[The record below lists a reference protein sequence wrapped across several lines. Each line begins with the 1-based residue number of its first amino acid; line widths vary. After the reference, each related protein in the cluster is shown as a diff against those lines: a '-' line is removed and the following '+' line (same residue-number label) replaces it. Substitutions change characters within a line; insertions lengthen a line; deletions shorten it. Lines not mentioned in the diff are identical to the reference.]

1 MEKGYNLAKTAEFLG
16 LKVRTV
22 RQWIHDGRL
31 RAEKPQGGKNWIV
44 LESEI
49 RRIQNGESRKE

>member
-1 MEKGYNLAKTAEFLG
+1 MEKGYNLNEVASLLG

-22 RQWIHDGRL
+22 RQWIKDGKIKAHKIPNSSR
-31 RAEKPQGGKNWIV
+31 WIV

-49 RRIQNGESRKE
+49 KRLQCVE